1 MIGFPLANKTDF
13 LNVLTNFNELSSL
26 DKKCSVKELNDYV
39 SLFSNREYQYLNSDN
54 EDEPSYKIVQI
65 INSGI
70 KQILDKTKFK
80 FNFTKEIIHTN
91 KVIFGI
97 YISKCEI
104 INIAKIKNM
113 ITSVEIIKEKIYP
126 SCNSNIFFYEE
137 DTLNL

>member
-26 DKKCSVKELNDYV
+26 NKKCSVKELNDYV
-39 SLFSNREYQYLNSDN
+39 SLFYNG
-54 EDEPSYKIVQI
+54 EDDDKLSHKIVRM

-70 KQILDKTKFK
+70 EQILDKTKFK
-80 FNFTKEIIHTN
+80 FSFTKEIIHTN

-104 INIAKIKNM
+104 TNITKIKNM

-126 SCNSNIFFYEE
+126 SCNSGIYFYEE
-137 DTLNL
+137 DTLNE